1 MTLARRALERL
12 EAWPD
17 LTVVPASCG
26 TGRALRTPRN
36 EIVHFHSDHEVDLH
50 LTSAAIQRFSDD
62 LVKST
67 AIRLVP
73 GSRWVTVHLDCDTDV
88 DLLASLVSVAL
99 QAHDK
104 PLPADGPPA
113 QRCNFHHVTVLPR
126 DSARWRDTA

>member
-17 LTVVPASCG
+17 LTVVQASCG
-26 TGRALRTPRN
+26 TGRALRTSRN

-50 LTSAAIQRFSDD
+50 LTNAAIQRFSGD
-62 LVKST
+62 LERST

-73 GSRWVTVHLDCDTDV
+73 GSRWVTIHLDCDTDV

-104 PLPADGPPA
+104 PAPAGAVPL

-126 DSARWRDTA
+126 EKAP